1 MTNMIDA
8 SEKDMGPAQDT
19 NQAMCLYIVFYL
31 IVMSFFMINIFVG
44 FVIVTFQEKGEKDK
58 EGSILDRN
66 KVCLKQIV
74 FKTIRGLHYEPLLCF
89 HIIMFSYYY
98 VFMNLNSIIFSDHV

>member
-74 FKTIRGLHYEPLLCF
+74 SKQYVVYIMSPYYVFILLCF
-89 HIIMFSYYY
+89 HIIMFS
-98 VFMNLNSIIFSDHV
+98 